1 MRYWFALV
9 LATFAVAPVQAEVY
23 KCRNANGSVS
33 FTDRPCPQDA
43 QSETVQLHDPVG
55 DAAVADVEPGCME
68 LAQPI
73 WRLQPMEAGGRL
85 SGEQRSELTG
95 ARNRLEQ
102 DCRMQLASSSL
113 AFQCQ
118 VRQAAVTAATAR
130 AADPAHAQDLA
141 QAEADYQRQCDDSAV
156 NADIR
161 AHLRPVGAAQ

>member
-9 LATFAVAPVQAEVY
+9 LATVAVAPAQAEVY
-23 KCRNANGSVS
+23 KCSNADGSVS
-33 FTDRPCPQDA
+33 FTDRPCPKDA
-43 QSETVQLHDPVG
+43 QSETVRLQDPVG
-55 DAAVADVEPGCME
+55 DAAQNNVEPACME
-68 LAQPI
+68 LAQPV

-85 SGEQRSELTG
+85 SADQRTELTG

-102 DCRMQLASSSL
+102 DCRLQLASSSL

-141 QAEADYQRQCDDSAV
+141 KAEAEYQQQCDDSAI
-156 NADIR
+156 NTDIR
-161 AHLRPVGAAQ
+161 AHLRPAGAAQ